1 MWTFPLRTNSGP
13 TCTTLSVQS
22 VSVHLSHPAHFL
34 SIGKYRW
41 LSEFQNASVS
51 QVVILAWEWSWKDQS
66 IAIHPLYTLH
76 SSKDFPGVAAVIVL
90 CFSAFSSTV
99 GLLPW
104 RLCSEQATPFPLA
117 KPPGHVCW
125 FCFPDMP
132 KLYRPDEGLTQG
144 PFCLTPLHL
153 SSSQHKSWDG
163 CLYLSSIPVLAN
175 GTVL

>member
-1 MWTFPLRTNSGP
+1 MWTFPLRINSGP
-13 TCTTLSVQS
+13 ICTTLSVQS

-51 QVVILAWEWSWKDQS
+51 RVVILAWEWSWKDQS
-66 IAIHPLYTLH
+66 ITIHPLYNLH
-76 SSKDFPGVAAVIVL
+76 SGKDFPGVTAVTVL

-104 RLCSEQATPFPLA
+104 RLCSEQATLFPLA

-125 FCFPDMP
+125 FCFPTFQSSADQMRGW
-132 KLYRPDEGLTQG
+132 LRAHSAWLHYI
-144 PFCLTPLHL
+144 CHPLSTNL
-153 SSSQHKSWDG
+153 GMAAFIS
-163 CLYLSSIPVLAN
+163 LPYLF
-175 GTVL
+175 